1 MRVRKFVS
9 YDVPALEVVKT
20 APVPL
25 ALEKAENGNTAP
37 FKALYKSIFSIEQLE
52 TPLYRLHG
60 WEFHF
65 DDLCRRYWV
74 KLRYYGI
81 QEFYAPNKSC
91 IYAVLGRH
99 NVIECLE
106 VVNKKCVK

>member
-37 FKALYKSIFSIEQLE
+37 FKVA
-52 TPLYRLHG
+52 RL
-60 WEFHF
+60 
-65 DDLCRRYWV
+65 
-74 KLRYYGI
+74 GI
-81 QEFYAPNKSC
+81 SF
-91 IYAVLGRH
+91 
-99 NVIECLE
+99 
-106 VVNKKCVK
+106 